1 MAPHRAGFVV
11 CGSESLDRRKMN
23 RQDAKNEV
31 LRIGLTGLRQ
41 IAVAV
46 SGGVDSLTLAAVA
59 HDVLGRDAHMFH
71 AVSPAVPS
79 EATDRTKALAMQRG
93 WDLRIINAGEFSDD
107 RYMANP
113 SNRCFF
119 CKSNLYASIVA
130 VTDRQ
135 ILSGANVDDLNDY
148 RPGLEAAKDHGV
160 RHPFVEAGI
169 GKEDIRS
176 LARSLGLEGISDL
189 PASPCLSSRIETGIA
204 IDPSVLKLVHDAE
217 RHLAGT
223 LSARHI
229 RCRVRAAGIVVE
241 MDADSLSQLNETD
254 RSGAIDA
261 VTGIFLRGGHARPV
275 FIAPYRMGSAFLR

>member
-1 MAPHRAGFVV
+1 MSPHDLKSA
-11 CGSESLDRRKMN
+11 ELRK
-23 RQDAKNEV
+23 V
-31 LRIGLTGLRQ
+31 LVGLRQ
-41 IAVAV
+41 VAVAV
-46 SGGVDSLTLAAVA
+46 SGGVDSLTLASVA
-59 HDVLGRDAHMFH
+59 NEVLGRDAHMFH

-79 EATDRTKALAMQRG
+79 EATDRTTTLAKRRG
-93 WDLRIINAGEFSDD
+93 WDLRIIDAGEFADD

-135 ILSGANVDDLNDY
+135 ILSGANVDDLSDY

-169 GKEDIRS
+169 GKDDIRG
-176 LARSLGLEGISDL
+176 LAKTLGLDNISDL

-204 IDPSVLKLVHDAE
+204 IDPHVLRLVHEAE
-217 RHLAGT
+217 RHLAAT
-223 LSARHI
+223 LTARHI

-241 MDADSLSQLNETD
+241 LDGDALSRLTETD
-254 RSGAIDA
+254 RSHAIDA
-261 VTGIFLRGGHARPV
+261 VSGIFHLGGHARPV
-275 FIAPYRMGSAFLR
+275 FLSPYRMGSAFVR